1 MLYRHILLVTD
12 LLSDADVVAA
22 RARHMMTHEPD
33 TTLSVLHIV
42 QEDMVRFGYEL
53 VPASSLSND
62 FDTKDWVEARTKLT
76 AFLERNDLRDA
87 NTELIT
93 AISNAKGI
101 VDYCKKYDVDLLIIG
116 RHERRGI
123 TAWLVGATADEILPK
138 VPCDS
143 LVVKLDKPV
152 DD

>member
-12 LLSDADVVAA
+12 LLSDADVVAS
-22 RARHMMTHEPD
+22 RARHLMTHEPD

-53 VPASSLSND
+53 VPASSLTNN
-62 FDTKDWVEARTKLT
+62 FDTEHWVDARAKLA

-93 AISNAKGI
+93 AISNARGI
-101 VDYCKKYDVDLLIIG
+101 VDYCKKNDVDLLIIG
-116 RHERRGI
+116 RHERHGI
-123 TAWLVGATADEILPK
+123 AAWLVGATADDILPNA
-138 VPCDS
+138 PCDS
-143 LVVKLDKPV
+143 LVVKLHKPV